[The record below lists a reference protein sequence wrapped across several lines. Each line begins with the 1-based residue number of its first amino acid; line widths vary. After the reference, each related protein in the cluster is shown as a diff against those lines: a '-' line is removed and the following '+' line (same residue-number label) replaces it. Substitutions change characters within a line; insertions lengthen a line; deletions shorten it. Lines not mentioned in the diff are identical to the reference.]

1 MSENHNTN
9 TIKNMFDSYSYRQR
23 DDLWQDVLD
32 SVLAMS
38 NDRTQYVMPDFQKL
52 FFAKMSDVFYG
63 FYYDTPYSHLCFKIA
78 EECDV
83 GKPTF
88 SFY

>member
-1 MSENHNTN
+1 MSENHNTTN
-9 TIKNMFDSYSYRQR
+9 IKNMLDSYAYRQR

-32 SVLAMS
+32 SALAMS
-38 NDRTQYVMPDFQKL
+38 DDRTPYVMPDFQKL

-63 FYYDTPYSHLCFKIA
+63 FYYDMPYSHLCFRIA

-83 GKPTF
+83 GKPTV
-88 SFY
+88 SCY